1 VVKRCNASLAIVA
14 IVNIPRS
21 EVLEDARGS
30 GISPG
35 TACGRSLVRCIQNQL
50 NARNLLYF
58 SEIFCCGLVSSYFHY
73 TRKHTLYFDD
83 DGGSQICN

>member
-1 VVKRCNASLAIVA
+1 MEHTPMEHTPMTRIHVYRTVSSPGQGEIHRSEFDVALVVKRCNASLAIVA

-35 TACGRSLVRCIQNQL
+35 TACGRSLVRCIQN
-50 NARNLLYF
+50 
-58 SEIFCCGLVSSYFHY
+58 
-73 TRKHTLYFDD
+73 
-83 DGGSQICN
+83 